1 MIKPRL
7 LLQLFTLS
15 SRPGGQ
21 SLRVQRGV
29 ALPITIFVIL
39 AVTLGIASVIAVA
52 ANGRLGAARLG
63 ESREAREAAEAGMAT
78 VISELNRRQNR
89 KLLVADVPIN
99 SWDASD
105 LKLRNPCA
113 PTTAPTAA
121 ALNLRNNTPVTIA
134 GSGGNRQFVLKT
146 IALKNFDRGARFVS
160 SVDAGGPGG
169 TAGTRTGSFTDNLV
183 NLTRLPG
190 ADPNVRN
197 VGYIEVTVEGRVLRG
212 GNQVSTARI
221 TREFQVVPKCCNLS
235 FNSPGNAHGNDNR
248 FCGDSFP
255 RILVGLNGRG
265 FNTPGNAQQL
275 RVQNPDGSTSATKP
289 ANVLCITQDQ
299 NRCGPDNLPK
309 SVDGVPIQPI
319 EVSLPALPLYPD
331 PSAPATG
338 ITIRAISRCE
348 STSQIIA
355 RGTKNEQCN
364 SNVVDSDR
372 NINNARDYLRVNAA
386 GQVQLC
392 NAKDNNLTTSLGGAG
407 GEPNLPTA
415 FVAGSCDS
423 TINDFCTTT
432 DAGTPQ
438 VAYHCRIR
446 RLEVSDDTVNDGEDN
461 RKQNNTFFI
470 DTSRG
475 PIYLYFNTA
484 WSTGSAPTG
493 INAVANW
500 DDGQIQHI
508 NCASPSDT
516 TPCATRALPDASSRA
531 GIFSD
536 RDITVSIGDDGF
548 IRDVFT
554 YLPRGTLE
562 LRPDPDSSNNA
573 FGLPNYRGSA
583 WLDQL
588 IMGNLGTSSNPTGA
602 NTTQFAVPPPSLSF
616 FGAGN
621 SLNAPFGPL
630 IFDWVARSV
639 TANSLF

>member
-1 MIKPRL
+1 MPRLFSGFPSGATNMRNYEGRAERTVIKPRL
-7 LLQLFTLS
+7 QLQLFTLS
-15 SRPGGQ
+15 SRPCGQ

-52 ANGRLGAARLG
+52 ANGRLSAARLG

-89 KLLVADVPIN
+89 KLLVADVPVN
-99 SWDASD
+99 SWNATD
-105 LKLRNPCA
+105 LKLRNPCSS
-113 PTTAPTAA
+113 TTAPTAA

-160 SVDAGGPGG
+160 SVDAAGPGG
-169 TAGTRTGSFTDNLV
+169 TAGVRTGTFNDNLV

-190 ADPNVRN
+190 TDPNVRN

-265 FNTPGNAQQL
+265 FSTPGTAQQL
-275 RVQNPDGSTSATKP
+275 RVQNTNGTTSANRP
-289 ANVLCITQDQ
+289 ADVLCITQDQ
-299 NRCGPDNLPK
+299 TKCGSDNLPK
-309 SVDGVPIQPI
+309 SVDGVPVVPI
-319 EVSLPALPLYPD
+319 EISVPALPRYPID
-331 PSAPATG
+331 PPPTTSISIVSNSAA
-338 ITIRAISRCE
+338 
-348 STSQIIA
+348 
-355 RGTKNEQCN
+355 N
-364 SNVVDSDR
+364 SNTSA
-372 NINNARDYLRVNAA
+372 NAKDYLRVNAA
-386 GQVQLC
+386 GQVELC
-392 NAKDNNLTTSLGGAG
+392 NVTDNNLTTSLGGAS
-407 GEPNLPTA
+407 GEPNLPTS
-415 FVAGSCDS
+415 FVAGSCNT
-423 TINDFCTTT
+423 TINSFCTTT

-446 RLEVSDDTVNDGEDN
+446 TLEVSDDTVNNGEDN

-484 WSTGSAPTG
+484 WSTGSGSTPG
-493 INAVANW
+493 IDLVDNW
-500 DDGQIQHI
+500 DDGQLQHI

-536 RDITVSIGDDGF
+536 QNITVSIGDDGF
-548 IRDVFT
+548 LRDVFT

-562 LRPDPDSSNNA
+562 LRPDPDSTNNA

-588 IMGNLGTSSNPTGA
+588 IMGNSSNPN

>member
-1 MIKPRL
+1 MLRLFTGLPSRATNMRNYEGRVERTVIKPRL

-39 AVTLGIASVIAVA
+39 AATLGIASVIAVA
-52 ANGRLGAARLG
+52 ANGRLSAARLG

-89 KLLVADVPIN
+89 KLLVADVAIN
-99 SWDASD
+99 NWDASD

-113 PTTAPTAA
+113 STTPPTAA

-160 SVDAGGPGG
+160 SVDAAGPGG
-169 TAGTRTGSFTDNLV
+169 TADVRTGTFTDNLV

-190 ADPNVRN
+190 TDPNVRN
-197 VGYIEVTVEGRVLRG
+197 VGYIEITVEGRAIRG

-255 RILVGLNGRG
+255 RILVGLNGGGITR
-265 FNTPGNAQQL
+265 PGNAQQL
-275 RVQNPDGSTSATKP
+275 RVQNTDGSTSANRP
-289 ANVLCITQDQ
+289 ADVLCITQNQ
-299 NRCGPDNLPK
+299 TKCGSNTLPQTL
-309 SVDGVPIQPI
+309 DTVPILPI
-319 EVSLPALPLYPD
+319 EISVPALPRYPID
-331 PSAPATG
+331 PPPNTS
-338 ITIRAISRCE
+338 ISIRAISSCE
-348 STSQIIA
+348 STTQVINK
-355 RGTKNEQCN
+355 TQCN
-364 SNVVDSDR
+364 STSATSDR

-392 NAKDNNLTTSLGGAG
+392 NAKDNNLVTSAGGAG
-407 GEPNLPTA
+407 GEPILPTG

-423 TINDFCTTT
+423 TINNFCTTT

-446 RLEVSDDTVNDGEDN
+446 RLEVSDDTVNDGEPN

-475 PIYLYFNTA
+475 PIYLYFNAA
-484 WSTGSAPTG
+484 WSTGPGDTPG
-493 INAVANW
+493 INTVANW
-500 DDGQIQHI
+500 DDGQIQHLR
-508 NCASPSDT
+508 CSSPSDG

-536 RDITVSIGDDGF
+536 QNITVAIGDDGF

-554 YLPRGTLE
+554 
-562 LRPDPDSSNNA
+562 
-573 FGLPNYRGSA
+573 
-583 WLDQL
+583 
-588 IMGNLGTSSNPTGA
+588 
-602 NTTQFAVPPPSLSF
+602 
-616 FGAGN
+616 
-621 SLNAPFGPL
+621 
-630 IFDWVARSV
+630 
-639 TANSLF
+639 